1 MNNSANGRG
10 KRLLLA
16 GVWTLGAFA
25 SGLASAQTL
34 TFEVASIRQASPPTY
49 EALRSGQFHMGAK
62 IEGTHLD
69 FGYISLW
76 ELLPYAFR
84 VREFQ
89 IVRPEW
95 TRDSTWNILANLPE
109 GTSKEQAPDM
119 MHALLTER
127 FKLTSHHEK
136 REQQVYQLVVAAGGP
151 KVEASNPGDFKI
163 WDGIYS
169 GFDFGGLLRGDTVA
183 GRILEQPNCG
193 QRWEFVPLPMSAF
206 ADALTMFLDKPV
218 IDETKLKGDYKVY
231 LDINVETMIAMD
243 LNRGRGRGLPGGGS
257 RGGRSGGDG
266 KQGPGPGPGPGGPAP
281 PPPAP
286 PGADPRSAAP
296 LQDLGKCQAA
306 EKTIELLTGD
316 SDGSLSMLF
325 KAVQKLG
332 LNLQQTRAPIETIV
346 VDNLTRMPTEN

>member
-1 MNNSANGRG
+1 MKTRVSGRFV
-10 KRLLLA
+10 A
-16 GVWTLGAFA
+16 IMAFA

-34 TFEVASIRQASPPTY
+34 AFEVASIRQASPPTL
-49 EALRSGQFHMGAK
+49 EALRAGQFHSGAR

-76 ELLPYAFR
+76 ELLPYAFG

-95 TRDSTWNILANLPE
+95 TRDSTWNIMANLPE

-127 FKLTSHHEK
+127 FKLASRHEK
-136 REQQVYQLVVAAGGP
+136 REQQVYQLVVAAGGL

-163 WDGIYS
+163 WDGVYS
-169 GFDFGGLLRGDTVA
+169 GFDFGGLLRGDVVS

-193 QRWEFVPLPMSAF
+193 MRWEFVPLPMSAF
-206 ADALTMFLDKPV
+206 VDALTMFLDKPV

-231 LDINVETMIAMD
+231 LDINVETMTAMD
-243 LNRGRGRGLPGGGS
+243 RNRMRGRGLPAGGS

-266 KQGPGPGPGPGGPAP
+266 KQGPGPGGPAP
-281 PPPAP
+281 PPPPP
-286 PGADPRSAAP
+286 PGSDPRSAAP
-296 LQDLGKCQAA
+296 LQGLGKCLEAA
-306 EKTIELLTGD
+306 GD

-346 VDNLTRMPTEN
+346 VDNLARMSTEN